1 MSNKMPELISEQ
13 PTKIQIPKRGQESVW
28 NYPRPPRLVR
38 VHQQIRVEFGGLVLA
53 ETTQGYRLLET
64 ASPPVYYFPPVDVRT
79 AYLMPS
85 VKQTVCKWKGIAR
98 YWSLRVRKHEALD
111 AAWSYPDPREEYEDL
126 RDYFAFY
133 PGKMDACYVGKQRV
147 TPQPGEFYGGW
158 ITSQVLGPFKGESG
172 TEFW

>member
-1 MSNKMPELISEQ
+1 MSNEMPELISEQ
-13 PTKIQIPKRGQESVW
+13 PRKIQIPKRGQESVW
-28 NYPRPPRLVR
+28 NYPRPPRLER
-38 VHQQIRVEFGGLVLA
+38 VHQQISVEFGGLVLA
-53 ETTQGYRLLET
+53 ETTQGFRLLET

-85 VKQTVCKWKGIAR
+85 VKQTVCKWKGVAR
-98 YWSLRVRKHEALD
+98 YWSLRVQKRVALD
-111 AAWSYPDPREEYEDL
+111 AAWSYPIPREEYEDL

>member
-1 MSNKMPELISEQ
+1 MSNEMPELIFEQ

-53 ETTQGYRLLET
+53 ETTQAYRLLET
-64 ASPPVYYFPPVDVRT
+64 ASPPVYYFPPVDVRI

-85 VKQTVCKWKGIAR
+85 VKQTVCKWKGLAR
-98 YWSLRVRKHEALD
+98 YWSLRVQKRVALD
-111 AAWSYPDPREEYEDL
+111 AAWSYPNPREEYEVI

-133 PGKMDACYVGKQRV
+133 PGKLDACYVGKQKV
-147 TPQPGEFYGGW
+147 KPQPGEFYGGW
-158 ITSQVLGPFKGESG
+158 ITSKILGPFKGEPG